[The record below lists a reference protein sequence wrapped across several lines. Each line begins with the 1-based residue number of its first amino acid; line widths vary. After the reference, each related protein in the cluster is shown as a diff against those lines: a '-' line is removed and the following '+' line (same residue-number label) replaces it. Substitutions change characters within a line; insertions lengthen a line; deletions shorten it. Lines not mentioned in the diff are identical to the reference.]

1 MKIKGNNNFN
11 SWWIHKK
18 IRYGYILFTK
28 RGGKG
33 IQATSTK
40 QDDFIENMFVT
51 STHSTILFFT
61 NRGKVY
67 KLKAYEI
74 PEAGRT
80 AKGTNI
86 VNIIPIENNEKYK
99 Q

>member
-1 MKIKGNNNFN
+1 
-11 SWWIHKK
+11 
-18 IRYGYILFTK
+18 
-28 RGGKG
+28 
-33 IQATSTK
+33 
-40 QDDFIENMFVT
+40 MFVT

>member
-1 MKIKGNNNFN
+1 MDTY
-11 SWWIHKK
+11 SSQ
-18 IRYGYILFTK
+18 K

-51 STHSTILFFT
+51 STHSIILFFT

-86 VNIIPIENNEKYK
+86 VNLIPIENNEKYK

>member
-1 MKIKGNNNFN
+1 MDTY
-11 SWWIHKK
+11 SSQ
-18 IRYGYILFTK
+18 K